1 MHLDEERIQRLQ
13 DGELGPAVAAAARAH
28 LAECPACRQLLQ
40 QTQREEQELVARLRL
55 LDHPQPAVGAESIV
69 RASRRRVRPVRWA
82 AAVLLGLAVATAAYA
97 APGSPLPRWIRAI
110 LATGEEPAPVR
121 ITPDSGTAA
130 AMELSGIAV
139 APGASMVIDFAVPP
153 PQGQA
158 QVSLVEGTAV
168 EVRAPMGMATFSA
181 EADRVVVRSTA
192 PAITFQIRIPREARR
207 VEIRVAGRQM
217 FLSESGRTTA
227 EGPGGPDGY
236 LLPLDTSRP

>member
-28 LAECPACRQLLQ
+28 LAECAACRQLLQ
-40 QTQREEQELVARLRL
+40 QTEREEQELVARLRL
-55 LDHPQPAVGAESIV
+55 LDHPQPALRAESIA
-69 RASRRRVRPVRWA
+69 RASRRRARPVRWA

-110 LATGEEPAPVR
+110 LSTGEEPAPVR
-121 ITPDSGTAA
+121 ISPESGTAA
-130 AMELSGIAV
+130 AIELAGIAV
-139 APGASMVIDFAVPP
+139 APGAAMVIDFPSAP

-158 QVSLVEGTAV
+158 QVSLVEETAV
-168 EVRAPMGMATFSA
+168 EVRAPMGTAMFSA
-181 EADRVVVRSTA
+181 DADRVVVRSTA
-192 PAITFQIRIPREARR
+192 PAITFQIRIPRAAPR
-207 VEIRVAGRQM
+207 VEIRVAGRQV
-217 FLSESGRTTA
+217 FLSQRGRTSA